1 MLLSLVPSACAG
13 LSGPSET
20 ALAVY
25 EAADEG
31 DLERLES
38 YYSEDLAAAM
48 EGPVGQMTGGTPG
61 LADHLARGG
70 ILEDVEVLDEQESGD
85 TAHVTLKVTYDEAE
99 LAERN
104 AGEAFGEPNPAE
116 QELPLIREGGEA
128 GGSWKVA
135 ASYLIGTE

>member
-85 TAHVTLKVTYDEAE
+85 TAQVRLMVTYEEAAQ
-99 LAERN
+99 AERD
-104 AGEAFGEPNPAE
+104 AGELFG
-116 QELPLIREGGEA
+116 
-128 GGSWKVA
+128 
-135 ASYLIGTE
+135 